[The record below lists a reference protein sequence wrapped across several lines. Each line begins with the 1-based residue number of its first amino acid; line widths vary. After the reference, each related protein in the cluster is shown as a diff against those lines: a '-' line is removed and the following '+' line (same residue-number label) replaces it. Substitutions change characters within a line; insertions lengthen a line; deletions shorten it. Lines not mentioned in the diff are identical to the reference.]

1 MYSTSII
8 ITNIPVFLT
17 LNSDNQYPIV
27 VFITTI
33 VTYYHWSLLS
43 SYYPV
48 ITWLLQVLPSG
59 KLT

>member
-8 ITNIPVFLT
+8 ITNIPVFLI

-33 VTYYHWSLLS
+33 VTYYH
-43 SYYPV
+43 
-48 ITWLLQVLPSG
+48 
-59 KLT
+59 